1 MIELTKPTIGSL
13 AYFQIYQKS
22 MEGAF
27 SNNHQHILIGY
38 FLNDNV
44 DLGRVSM
51 HSIVYQ
57 NYSKKQRQSLDQG
70 LVFGVLLTD
79 LSKDVFSTNY

>member
-13 AYFQIYQKS
+13 AYFQIYQKL
-22 MEGAF
+22 MKGAF

-38 FLNDNV
+38 FLNDTV
-44 DLGRVSM
+44 DLERVSM

-57 NYSKKQRQSLDQG
+57 NYSKNRDKVQG
-70 LVFGVLLTD
+70 LVFGVLLTN
-79 LSKDVFSTNY
+79 LSKHVFSTNY